1 MLGAKP
7 SAKMLAMYLAGVLF
21 VLQIFVTGRLVP
33 SCESC
38 TGHLHPKVRQ
48 TLQAILT
55 LPIVAALLLGR
66 AVYGTATG
74 RYTIVCARR
83 VRVQRPPGACSHRCM
98 LSARRRYCKRLHS
111 CVASL
116 GRYRSCAH
124 WICVTFC
131 PERCHGLC
139 PRPDDYGTIPD
150 EAREEKE
157 GAAAKAGAAA
167 RGAGNLAVHGLTTH
181 VCARSH
187 R

>member
-74 RYTIVCARR
+74 RYNRVCSARARAAPARR
-83 VRVQRPPGACSHRCM
+83 LLASMHA

-116 GRYRSCAH
+116 GRYCSCAH

-150 EAREEKE
+150 EAREEQE

-167 RGAGNLAVHGLTTH
+167 RGAGNLAVHGLTTS